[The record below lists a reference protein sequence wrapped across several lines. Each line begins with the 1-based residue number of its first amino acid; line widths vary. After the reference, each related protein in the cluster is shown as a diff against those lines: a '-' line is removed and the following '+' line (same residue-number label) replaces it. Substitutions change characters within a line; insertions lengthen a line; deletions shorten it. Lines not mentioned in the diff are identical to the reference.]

1 MPDKRREPQDGDLPA
16 GIGRP
21 ARGALAVAGIT
32 RLEQLTQ
39 LTEAEILKLHGVGP
53 KAVGVLRTAL
63 SAKGLSFGAAR
74 KE

>member
-1 MPDKRREPQDGDLPA
+1 
-16 GIGRP
+16 
-21 ARGALAVAGIT
+21 VGIT